1 MFCPNCGK
9 EIGDDSVFCVYCG
22 AKVTESETNQP
33 KEGPDKKTNTED
45 RVQEDNPTEGPLPG
59 TGSSAQ
65 KAGELNK
72 TANTAKKN
80 RYLGFAVIAAAVI
93 AVFVLLK
100 ALTGGISGLSVTEI
114 DLNNYVGV
122 SYQGYDEYGTA
133 QCEFFYQDYQ
143 DSIEKALTE
152 NGILDNE
159 NLDGQQR
166 TLIDQLYDMPFTYSI
181 DKDSG
186 LSNGDT
192 ISVQFNIKDISFKDI
207 GIKLKGET
215 KKYDV
220 SGLEPT
226 QEADPFESFS
236 LNFKGIAPYCTA
248 SWNGGI
254 RELTYN
260 VDKTENLKVGDT
272 ITVTVDYLGN
282 SDFSEFTQKT
292 GLVLTKTEE
301 VFTVQNVDSY
311 VLSIS
316 DLSEDIKAKMDKV
329 AKDSMM
335 SRTARWDNPSSYK
348 GMELLGYYYL
358 KPKSEDNIYRHTF
371 YLYSVYKVNV
381 VEENGNILSYYMYW
395 RFDNPMILADGTCTC
410 NLDHFKR
417 CTNTFSSNHL
427 MYEGYT
433 TLDGLFNECVSR
445 NVANFEYE
453 STVQENQNQPE
464 QGETDNSDTSEGAT
478 SADADET
485 SASQE

>member
-166 TLIDQLYDMPFTYSI
+166 TLIDQIYDITY
-181 DKDSG
+181 
-186 LSNGDT
+186 
-192 ISVQFNIKDISFKDI
+192 
-207 GIKLKGET
+207 
-215 KKYDV
+215 
-220 SGLEPT
+220 
-226 QEADPFESFS
+226 
-236 LNFKGIAPYCTA
+236 
-248 SWNGGI
+248 
-254 RELTYN
+254 R
-260 VDKTENLKVGDT
+260 
-272 ITVTVDYLGN
+272 
-282 SDFSEFTQKT
+282 
-292 GLVLTKTEE
+292 
-301 VFTVQNVDSY
+301 
-311 VLSIS
+311 
-316 DLSEDIKAKMDKV
+316 
-329 AKDSMM
+329 
-335 SRTARWDNPSSYK
+335 
-348 GMELLGYYYL
+348 
-358 KPKSEDNIYRHTF
+358 
-371 YLYSVYKVNV
+371 
-381 VEENGNILSYYMYW
+381 
-395 RFDNPMILADGTCTC
+395 
-410 NLDHFKR
+410 
-417 CTNTFSSNHL
+417 
-427 MYEGYT
+427 
-433 TLDGLFNECVSR
+433 
-445 NVANFEYE
+445 
-453 STVQENQNQPE
+453 
-464 QGETDNSDTSEGAT
+464 
-478 SADADET
+478 
-485 SASQE
+485 